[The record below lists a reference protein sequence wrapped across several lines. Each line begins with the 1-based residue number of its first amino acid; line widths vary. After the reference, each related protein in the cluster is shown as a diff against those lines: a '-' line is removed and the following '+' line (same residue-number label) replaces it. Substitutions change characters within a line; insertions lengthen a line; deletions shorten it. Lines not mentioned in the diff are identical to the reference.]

1 MIERAGP
8 AHCFVLAAI
17 HEAAFP
23 AGDAWGVA
31 MLAAQLG
38 QPGVFALLDGTAGMI
53 LARVAADEAEILTLA
68 VAPAARRGGH
78 GRALL
83 AAAVEAVRAAGAARL
98 FLEVA
103 ASNGAAQALYRGAGF
118 QQIGR
123 RARYYADGTDALMLS
138 LTLTSG
144 VEEEV

>member
-23 AGDAWGVA
+23 DGESWGVA

-38 QPGVFALLDGTAGMI
+38 QPGVFALVDEAGGMI
-53 LARVAADEAEILTLA
+53 LVRVAADEAEILTLA
-68 VAPAARRGGH
+68 VAPEARRAGL

-83 AAAVEAVRAAGAARL
+83 AAACAAARDAGAARL

-103 ASNGAAQALYRGAGF
+103 ATNQAARALYGAAGF
-118 QQIGR
+118 LQIGR
-123 RARYYADGTDALMLS
+123 RRRYYADGGDALMMS
-138 LTLTSG
+138 LALTSG
-144 VEEEV
+144 AAEEA